1 MTDLLLV
8 DTSVYDRARHPA
20 VLEAWAREA
29 NLDRVALTPPAKLE
43 ILYSTRSA
51 AEYTEVAEELGAFRQ
66 VACGQ
71 DAEERALEVQAA
83 LARMGALHHR
93 SVGFADLLIAAAA
106 ELAGA
111 TVWHYDSDYDRIAE
125 VTGQPTE
132 WVAPRGSL

>member
-8 DTSVYDRARHPA
+8 DTSVYNRGHHP
-20 VLEAWAREA
+20 VVVEAWAREA
-29 NLDRVALTPPAKLE
+29 NMDRVALTPPAKLE
-43 ILYSTRSA
+43 ILYSARSA
-51 AEYTEVAEELGAFRQ
+51 AEYAEVAEELDAFRQ
-66 VACGQ
+66 VPCGQ
-71 DAEERALEVQAA
+71 DAGERALEVQAA
-83 LARMGALHHR
+83 LARKGGLHHR

>member
-8 DTSVYDRARHPA
+8 DTSVYNRARHSA
-20 VLEAWAREA
+20 VVEAWAREA
-29 NLDRVALTPPAKLE
+29 SLDRVAVTPPAKLE

-51 AEYTEVAEELGAFRQ
+51 DEYAEVAEELGAFRQ
-66 VACGQ
+66 VPCGQ
-71 DAEERALEVQAA
+71 DAGQRALDVQAA
-83 LARMGALHHR
+83 LARKGGLQHR